1 VKSLNSEP
9 LVYIDGEFYSK
20 SSARI
25 SVLDH
30 GFLYGDGVFEGIRCY
45 NGVVFK
51 LREHVER
58 LYRSAK
64 AIRLEIP
71 VSMSEMMDIVVKT
84 IKVNGFRDAYVR
96 LVVTRGI
103 GDLGLDPRR
112 CPKPSIIV
120 IAEQLEPILGAESLK
135 RGVRLIISSTRRD
148 PVQATSHEVKS
159 LNYLNSIM
167 AKLEAIAAGADDA
180 VMLDTRGFVSEAT
193 AANIF
198 LVKSSILYTPPVTAG
213 ILPGITRATV
223 MDIAQSLKIP
233 VLERDITPVELLTSD
248 EAFLTGTGVEIV
260 PVASIS
266 GVKIGD
272 QVPGPVTLRIIEMFN
287 RIKVDPAYG
296 EKLD

>member
-1 VKSLNSEP
+1 VSEP